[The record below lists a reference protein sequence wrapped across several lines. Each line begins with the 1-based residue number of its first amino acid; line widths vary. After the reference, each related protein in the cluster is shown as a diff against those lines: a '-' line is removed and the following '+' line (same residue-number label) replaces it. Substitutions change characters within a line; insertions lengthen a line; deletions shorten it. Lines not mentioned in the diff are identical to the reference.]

1 MDDLVVC
8 DDATGVKCKFSFHF
22 LFHVD
27 NLVVCVDAT
36 GVKCKFSFHFLFR
49 VDNWSLH
56 YKFPPSK
63 YIRISD

>member
-1 MDDLVVC
+1 MDNLVVC

-36 GVKCKFSFHFLFR
+36 GVKCKFSFHFYFTWIIGRFITNFLLR
-49 VDNWSLH
+49 N
-56 YKFPPSK
+56 
-63 YIRISD
+63 I

>member
-1 MDDLVVC
+1 MDNLVVC

-36 GVKCKFSFHFLFR
+36 GVKCKFSFHFLFAWIIGR
-49 VDNWSLH
+49 CITNFLLRN
-56 YKFPPSK
+56 
-63 YIRISD
+63 I